1 MGSAPHAS
9 AANLRCRH
17 VRLVR
22 NLCPRSGG
30 ILPNPGDNSVSALSR
45 WTRKHKTVAS
55 ATVIALV
62 AGIPLSIAALHPGF
76 PISDVDLASRDV
88 WVTNGEQLLGGR
100 LNRQINELNGSVVAA
115 SANFDVLQDGDS
127 LFMVDPDSSRVES
140 VSPSST
146 EVTSA
151 IEIPRGAEVTYGGT
165 TLAIMDPDGKLW
177 TIAAVGDLQ
186 FNYVSQP
193 PVLELG
199 EGAHAAVTRDG
210 VVIAVSPENKA
221 IYRIPNLAAVPEK
234 RDFPAV
240 GEFQLAAVGDK
251 AVVFDQSTNE
261 VLNQDGSVFPLGDAT
276 GLRLQQSSTESSY
289 AVVATADSLL
299 EVDLGSG
306 NVTEIPAGI
315 DPVGGVDEV
324 SAPVFL
330 DGCAHGAWGGAQKYL
345 LACDGAKAEP
355 QDIPERT
362 AGSILE
368 FRVNRSVIALN
379 DLNNGNVWLVDDN
392 MRLVE
397 NWDDVTP
404 PEEEESEEEGDEKS
418 SIQSFEDT
426 LAERTE
432 VNRPP
437 TAIDDEYG
445 VRPGRTTILNLLEN
459 DTDPDGDVLV
469 ISAFDS
475 IAEGTG
481 RLDPIDGG
489 RALQFTPA
497 EDFVGIIAFGYT
509 VDDGRGGTSQA
520 RVTAQVRPMTTN
532 EPPAAIREAGIA
544 VEANQTVSY
553 NVLTDWKDPDGDDLY
568 LVGASP
574 KSGDLVR
581 FTPDGFITFTHQTSE
596 LGEKEVAFQVSDGSG
611 APAQGILRVQVD
623 QPGSLNPVGTPDFAT
638 AFTGETV
645 VVEPLANDIS
655 PSGAQL
661 ALIAM
666 DDPGNGSVSSFNSD
680 RGTISFSSTTPGI
693 YYAKYTL
700 SAGAAQSVGI
710 VRIDV
715 KDKPEDDSI
724 PPVAVKDTAYVRGEE
739 PVTVSVLSND
749 VSPTGKILAIQSID
763 VPAELTAKGLVVELL
778 ESTLIR
784 VTSTA
789 ALTEQANFTYTI
801 SDGLKTA
808 TAGVTVVPIPG
819 LTKHQPPVA
828 ENDAARVRVG
838 DIITLDVLAND
849 FHPDDSSMFL
859 DEELLTLPTD
869 GIAFV
874 SKGQLRF
881 QAPDEPGEYRVD
893 YRVRDPF
900 GETAAATAVFTVV
913 GLDAASNRDP
923 VPLPLIGRVLA
934 GGSIRV
940 DIPLNG
946 IDPDGDSTQL
956 LNFPA
961 NPTLGSIIETG
972 NDYFIYESSPAAAG
986 TDTFTYEVYDAFGA
1000 TGTAD
1005 IRIAVIPEPAELRE
1019 PTAVPDSV
1027 SIRPSRT
1034 AQVDLTLNDSD
1045 PQSAPIKV
1053 SEQLVD
1059 VPEGIEAE
1067 VVDKRYLVITAPETE
1082 QSFTLRYELTNDRGG
1097 KTMSYV
1103 LVQVTPDAP
1112 LLPPSAEDLPI
1123 LVKDIAG
1130 KQTITVNVLDGSA
1143 FNPSG
1148 RTEDLVVSLDGPN
1161 AKSAELLEVNGQIT
1175 VTPGPTRQAIAYR
1188 VTNEE
1193 DELSAMAFILVPAA
1207 VDENFDEPPRIDPD
1221 LPIQYVSMN
1230 ETRQWKLD
1238 DIVEVPSGR
1247 APHMYNKDTVTGVQS
1262 NGDPIF
1268 IDASTLEFT
1277 PPADYRGPAAINFT
1291 VSDGDSKNDPKA
1303 NTANLRLNIVVGD
1316 PEFKDTP
1323 PEFTTPNTQV
1333 EVGESTM
1340 IDLRQSTGHPN
1351 PQILQQVSYSDITG
1365 TSAGLSA
1372 TLNGSQLTLTTPR
1385 NTPKGTTFTLGVVL
1399 RWDKFTVPG
1408 TINVTVVGSTRPHP
1422 VAVTDP
1428 LETQRGD
1435 GAVTVNPL
1443 VNDSNPYQTT
1453 GEPLKIVGA
1462 VVENTGEPAGV
1473 TFTDNSVR
1481 ISPNPSLKSGTIN
1494 VVYTIEDATED
1505 ADRHANGVITL
1516 VVSDVPD
1523 QVQKPTRD
1531 QDSDI
1536 GGDKQATIR
1545 FVAPATNGKDIT
1557 SYNVR
1562 SSPSV
1567 GTPTN
1572 CTAGAACTI
1581 SGLNNGEPYT
1591 FSVQAVNEHGPGEW
1605 STYSDQITP
1614 YGTPSVVAPT
1624 ASLAS
1629 PWAPTGAVNFS
1640 WPAVGGTG
1648 GTTTYFWEA
1657 SNGATG
1663 NTTGTSAAI
1672 NGLGAGSYSIAVYAQ
1687 NTGGKSGPK
1696 GTSNAVQVQDQ
1707 TVPSQVG
1714 TPSTNVTSSQ
1724 QPGAISWSW
1733 SPISGP
1739 AQMTD
1744 NVVYEVTL
1752 SGVGV
1757 VQTGANTSYSRSGL
1771 NAGDYSIT
1779 VRAINNA
1786 GGGPSSA
1793 ASPNGHIDNPPPPPA
1808 SMSYCRGI
1816 KGDVR
1821 GWDSGNVPHDGLQ
1834 FSNMTPGT
1842 YQIWLD
1848 GFNQNQFDL
1857 PANGSVSITSYHSSG
1872 TYTMNVV
1879 GPGGTFRFSTGD
1891 VPSQPNCY

>member
-1 MGSAPHAS
+1 MSAF
-9 AANLRCRH
+9 
-17 VRLVR
+17 
-22 NLCPRSGG
+22 
-30 ILPNPGDNSVSALSR
+30 SR
-45 WTRKHKTVAS
+45 WTKKHKTVAS

-76 PISDVDLASRDV
+76 PISDVDLTSRDV

-115 SANFDVLQDGDS
+115 SANFDVLQDGDT

-151 IEIPRGAEVTYGGT
+151 IEIPKGAEVTYGGT
-165 TLAIMDPDGKLW
+165 TLAILDPEGKLW

-186 FNYVSQP
+186 FNYVSQT

-199 EGAHAAVTRDG
+199 EGAHAVVTQDG
-210 VVIAVSPENKA
+210 VVIAVSPEKKS
-221 IYRIPNLAAVPEK
+221 IYRIPNLAATPEK

-261 VLNQDGSVFPLGDAT
+261 ILNQDGTVFPLGDAE
-276 GLRLQQSSTESSY
+276 GLRLQQTGADSPY

-299 EVDLGSG
+299 KVDLGSG
-306 NVTEIPAGI
+306 SIDEVPAGI
-315 DPVGGVDEV
+315 DPVAGVEEV

-330 DGCAHGAWGGAQKYL
+330 DGCAHGAWSGAQKYL
-345 LACDGAKAEP
+345 LSCDGAKAQP
-355 QDIPERT
+355 QDIPDPT
-362 AGSILE
+362 AGSTLE

-379 DLNNGNVWLVDDN
+379 DLNNGNVWLVNDN
-392 MRLVE
+392 MRLVD

-404 PEEEESEEEGDEKS
+404 PQQEETEEEGDEKS
-418 SIQSFEDT
+418 SLQSFEDT
-426 LAERTE
+426 LAERTD

-497 EDFVGIIAFGYT
+497 PDFVGIIAFGYT
-509 VDDGRGGTSQA
+509 VDDGRDGTSQA
-520 RVTAQVRPMTTN
+520 RVTAQVKPLTTN
-532 EPPAAIREAGIA
+532 EPPFAIREAGIA

-581 FTPDGFITFTHQTSE
+581 FTPDGFVTFTHQTSE
-596 LGEKEVAFQVSDGSG
+596 VGEKEVAFQVSDGSG

-623 QPGSLNPVGTPDFAT
+623 PPGSLNPVGTPDFAT

-645 VVEPLANDIS
+645 VVKPLINDIS

-680 RGTISFSSTTPGI
+680 RGTISFSSANPGI
-693 YYAKYTL
+693 FYAKYTL
-700 SAGAAQSVGI
+700 SAGANQSVGI

-715 KDKPEDDSI
+715 RDKPQDDSI
-724 PPVAVKDTAYVRGEE
+724 PPVAVKDTAYVRDKE

-749 VSPTGKILAIQSID
+749 VSPTGKILAVQSID
-763 VPAELTAKGLVVELL
+763 VPPELAAKGLVVELL

-801 SDGLKTA
+801 SDGVSTA

-828 ENDAARVRVG
+828 ENDSARVRVG

-849 FHPDDSSMFL
+849 FHPDDATMFL
-859 DEELLTLPTD
+859 DENLITAPTD

-874 SKGQLRF
+874 NKNKLRF
-881 QAPDEPGEYRVD
+881 QAPETPGEYRVD
-893 YRVRDPF
+893 YRVFDPF

-913 GLDAASNRDP
+913 GVDAASNGDP
-923 VPLPLIGRVLA
+923 VPLPLVGRVLA
-934 GGSIRV
+934 GGTIRV

-956 LNFPA
+956 LTFPT
-961 NPTLGSIIETG
+961 NPALGSVTETG
-972 NDYFIYESSPAAAG
+972 NDYFIYESSPASTG
-986 TDTFTYEVYDAFGA
+986 TDTFSYEVYDAFGA
-1000 TGTAD
+1000 TGSAD

-1027 SIRPSRT
+1027 SIRPGRT

-1059 VPEGIEAE
+1059 VPDDVEAE
-1067 VVDKRYLVITAPETE
+1067 VVRKQYLVITAPETE

-1103 LVQVTPDAP
+1103 LVQVTKDAP
-1112 LLPPSAEDLPI
+1112 LAPPTAEDLPI

-1130 KQTITVNVLDGSA
+1130 KKTITVDVLDGSA

-1161 AKSAELLEVNGQIT
+1161 AKSAELLEVNGQIE
-1175 VTPGPTRQAIAYR
+1175 VTPGEKRQAIAYR
-1188 VTNEE
+1188 VTNEK
-1193 DELSAMAFILVPAA
+1193 DNLSAMAFILVPAA
-1207 VDENFDEPPRIDPD
+1207 VDENFDEPPMMDPN

-1230 ETRQWKLD
+1230 ETREWNLE
-1238 DIVEVPSGR
+1238 DIVDVPSGR
-1247 APHMYNKDTVTGVQS
+1247 DPHIYNEESVSGVQS
-1262 NGDPIF
+1262 NGDPILV
-1268 IDASTLEFT
+1268 DSDTLKFT
-1277 PPADYRGPAAINFT
+1277 PSLDYRGPAAINFT
-1291 VSDGDSKNDPKA
+1291 VSDGDSKNDPKG

-1316 PEFKDTP
+1316 PEFRDTP

-1333 EVGESTM
+1333 EVGETTT

-1351 PQILQQVSYSDITG
+1351 PQILQQVTYSDITG
-1365 TSAGLSA
+1365 AGAGISA
-1372 TLNGSQLTLTTPR
+1372 TLNGSQLTLSTPR
-1385 NTPKGTTFTLGVVL
+1385 NTPKGTTYTLGVVL
-1399 RWDKFTVPG
+1399 RWDKFIVPG
-1408 TINVTVVGSTRPHP
+1408 TINVTVVGSTRPLA

-1453 GEPLKIVGA
+1453 GEPLVITDA
-1462 VVENTGEPAGV
+1462 VVQNTGEPAGIL
-1473 TFTDNSVR
+1473 FTGTSVK

-1494 VVYTIEDATED
+1494 VVYTVEDATQD
-1505 ADRHANGVITL
+1505 ADRRVNGIITL

-1523 QVQKPTRD
+1523 IVQKPSRD
-1531 QDSDI
+1531 GDSAI
-1536 GGDKQATIR
+1536 GGDTSATIR

-1557 SYNVR
+1557 SYTVR
-1562 SSPSV
+1562 SSPAV

-1581 SGLNNGEPYT
+1581 AGLNNGEPYI
-1591 FSVQAVNEHGPGEW
+1591 FSVQAVNEHGGGEW
-1605 STYSDQITP
+1605 SAFSDQITP
-1614 YGTPSVVAPT
+1614 YGTPTNVGTVTVAQ
-1624 ASLAS
+1624 SNR
-1629 PWAPTGAVNFS
+1629 WAPGTISAS

-1648 GTTTYFWEA
+1648 GTTTYNWRL
-1657 SNGATG
+1657 NGGAW
-1663 NTTGTSAAI
+1663 NQTTGLGTGPIS
-1672 NGLGAGSYSIAVYAQ
+1672 GLGAGDYSVQVFAQ
-1687 NTGGKSGPK
+1687 NLGGKRSPAET
-1696 GTSNAVQVQDQ
+1696 TSNTVTVRVQPAPGAVQNLSTPGGGESDSTTLTWAWNPPANATADAALEGLQYDWVLN
-1707 TVPSQVG
+1707 TGASG
-1714 TPSTNVTSSQ
+1714 TTSGNSVS
-1724 QPGAISWSW
+1724 A
-1733 SPISGP
+1733 
-1739 AQMTD
+1739 
-1744 NVVYEVTL
+1744 
-1752 SGVGV
+1752 GVGP
-1757 VQTGANTSYSRSGL
+1757 GS
-1771 NAGDYSIT
+1771 YSIT
-1779 VRAINNA
+1779 VTPRNSGGA
-1786 GGGPSSA
+1786 GPA
-1793 ASPNGHIDNPPPPPA
+1793 ASSGVTTITKPPPPPPPSNTTA
-1808 SMSYCRGI
+1808 IRSTCLVESAAWYAYNTCSNVYANAGDRVNVQCRGKQSNI
-1816 KGDVR
+1816 
-1821 GWDSGNVPHDGLQ
+1821 WWYLINQPPYSGYFILAED
-1834 FSNMTPGT
+1834 T
-1842 YQIWLD
+1842 
-1848 GFNQNQFDL
+1848 
-1857 PANGSVSITSYHSSG
+1857 
-1872 TYTMNVV
+1872 
-1879 GPGGTFRFSTGD
+1879 D
-1891 VPSQPNCY
+1891 VPIDAVGIC

>member
-1 MGSAPHAS
+1 M
-9 AANLRCRH
+9 
-17 VRLVR
+17 
-22 NLCPRSGG
+22 
-30 ILPNPGDNSVSALSR
+30 SALSR

-76 PISDVDLASRDV
+76 PISDVNLTSRDV
-88 WVTNGEQLLGGR
+88 WVTNGEQLLAGR

-115 SANFDVLQDGDS
+115 SANFDVLQDGDT
-127 LFMVDPDSSRVES
+127 LFMVDPVSSRVES

-151 IEIPRGAEVTYGGT
+151 IDIPEGSEVTYGGT
-165 TLAIMDPDGKLW
+165 TLAIVDPEGKLW

-199 EGAHAAVTRDG
+199 EGAHAVVTNDG
-210 VVIAVSPENKA
+210 IVIAVSPEKKT
-221 IYRIPNLAAVPEK
+221 IYRIPNLAAVPEE

-240 GEFQLAAVGDK
+240 GEFQLAAVGDQ

-261 VLNQDGSVFPLGDAT
+261 VLNQDGTVFPLGDAE
-276 GLRLQQSSTESSY
+276 GLRLQQTGAESPY

-299 EVDLGSG
+299 KVDLGSG
-306 NVTEIPAGI
+306 DIDEVPAGI
-315 DPVGGVDEV
+315 DPVAGVAEV

-345 LACDGAKAEP
+345 LSCDGTKAEA
-355 QDIPERT
+355 QDIPEPT
-362 AGSILE
+362 AGSVLE

-379 DLNNGNVWLVDDN
+379 DLNNGNVWLVNDN
-392 MRLVE
+392 MRLVN

-404 PEEEESEEEGDEKS
+404 PEEQESEEEGDEKS

-426 LAERTE
+426 LAERTD

-489 RALQFTPA
+489 RALQFTPNP
-497 EDFVGIIAFGYT
+497 DFVGIVAFGYT
-509 VDDGRGGTSQA
+509 VDDGRDGISQA
-520 RVTAQVRPMTTN
+520 RVTAQVKPLTTN
-532 EPPAAIREAGIA
+532 EPPFAIREAGVS

-553 NVLTDWKDPDGDDLY
+553 NVLTDWKDPDGDDIY

-581 FTPDGFITFTHQTSE
+581 FTPDGFVTFTHQTSE

-623 QPGSLNPVGTPDFAT
+623 PPASLNPVGTPDFAP

-645 VVEPLANDIS
+645 VVKPLDNDLS

-680 RGTISFSSTTPGI
+680 RGTISFSSTTPGV

-700 SAGAAQSVGI
+700 AAGAAQSVGI
-710 VRIDV
+710 VRFDV
-715 KDKPEDDSI
+715 KDKPQDDSI
-724 PPVAVKDTAYVRGEE
+724 PPVAVKDTAYVRGGE

-763 VPAELTAKGLVVELL
+763 VPAELTATGLVVELL

-784 VTSTA
+784 VTTTE
-789 ALTEQANFTYTI
+789 ALTEQVNFTYTI
-801 SDGLKTA
+801 SDGTKTA

-859 DEELLTLPTD
+859 QEELLTLPTD

-874 SKGQLRF
+874 SKNQLRF
-881 QAPDEPGEYRVD
+881 QAPETPGEYRVD
-893 YRVRDPF
+893 YRVIDPF

-913 GLDAASNRDP
+913 GLDAKANRDP
-923 VPLPLIGRVLA
+923 VPLPLVGRVLA
-934 GGSIRV
+934 GGSIRI

-956 LNFPA
+956 LQFSS
-961 NPTLGSIIETG
+961 NPTLGSIVENG
-972 NDYFIYESSPAAAG
+972 NDYFIYESSPASTG
-986 TDTFTYEVYDAFGA
+986 TDTFTYQVYDAFGA

-1005 IRIAVIPEPAELRE
+1005 IRIAVIPEPAELQE

-1027 SIRPSRT
+1027 SIRPGRT

-1053 SEQLVD
+1053 SKQLVD
-1059 VPEGIEAE
+1059 VPDGIKAE
-1067 VVDKRYLVITAPETE
+1067 VVGKHYLVITAPETE
-1082 QSFTLRYELTNDRGG
+1082 QSFTLQYELTNDRGG

-1103 LVQVTPDAP
+1103 LVQVTPQAP
-1112 LLPPSAEDLPI
+1112 LLPPTAEDLPI
-1123 LVKDIAG
+1123 ARKDIAG
-1130 KQTITVNVLDGSA
+1130 KKSITVNVLDGSA

-1161 AKSAELLEVNGQIT
+1161 AKSAELLEVNGQIE

-1188 VTNEE
+1188 VTNEQ
-1193 DELSAMAFILVPAA
+1193 DDLSALAFILVPAA
-1207 VDENFDEPPRIDPD
+1207 VDESFDDPPLIDPN

-1230 ETRQWKLD
+1230 ETRQWTLP
-1238 DIVEVPSGR
+1238 DIVDVPSGR
-1247 APHMYNKDTVTGVQS
+1247 DPHIYNEETVTGVQS
-1262 NGDPIF
+1262 NGAPILV
-1268 IDASTLEFT
+1268 DANTLEFT
-1277 PPADYRGPAAINFT
+1277 PPTNYRGPAAINFT
-1291 VSDGDSKNDPKA
+1291 VSDGDSKDDPKA

-1316 PEFKDTP
+1316 PEFRDTP

-1333 EVGESTM
+1333 EVGETTT

-1351 PQILQQVSYSDITG
+1351 PQILQQVTYSDITG
-1365 TSAGLSA
+1365 AGDTLQAS
-1372 TLNGSQLTLTTPR
+1372 LNGSTLTLSTPR
-1385 NTPKGTTFTLGVVL
+1385 NTPKGTTFTLGVTL

-1408 TINVTVVGSTRPHP
+1408 TINVTVVGSTRPKP

-1453 GEPLKIVGA
+1453 GEPLKIVAA

-1473 TFTDNSVR
+1473 TFTEDSVR
-1481 ISPNPSLKSGTIN
+1481 ISPSPSLKSGTIN
-1494 VVYTIEDATED
+1494 VIYTIEDATQD
-1505 ADRHANGVITL
+1505 ADRRSNGTITL

-1531 QDSDI
+1531 QDSAI

-1572 CTAGAACTI
+1572 CTAGAQCTI
-1581 SGLNNGEPYT
+1581 TGLNNGEPYT

-1605 STYSDQITP
+1605 SAYSDQITP
-1614 YGTPSVVAPT
+1614 YGTPAAVAPT
-1624 ASLAS
+1624 AALAS

-1648 GTTTYFWEA
+1648 GQTTYYWQT
-1657 SNGATG
+1657 SNGVTG
-1663 NTTGTSAAI
+1663 STPGTSASM
-1672 NGLGAGSYSIAVYAQ
+1672 NGLGAGSYSISVYAQ
-1687 NTGGKSGPK
+1687 NTGGKSGAT
-1696 GTSNAVQVQDQ
+1696 GTSNAVDVQNQ

-1714 TPSTNVTSSQ
+1714 TPSTTVTDGE

-1733 SPISGP
+1733 TPITGSP
-1739 AQMTD
+1739 QMTD

-1757 VQTGANTSYSRSGL
+1757 VQTGAQTSYSRSGL

-1793 ASPNGHIDNPPPPPA
+1793 ASPNGHIENPPPPPA
-1808 SMSYCRGI
+1808 EAS
-1816 KGDVR
+1816 
-1821 GWDSGNVPHDGLQ
+1821 VPFG
-1834 FSNMTPGT
+1834 TPGT
-1842 YQIWLD
+1842 CQTRSNEGGPY
-1848 GFNQNQFDL
+1848 NVQNACLFSFTVSNFPAGRYDVTPYNDFGAGGPVSRTYTVDI
-1857 PANGSVSITSYHSSG
+1857 PANGRV
-1872 TYTMNVV
+1872 
-1879 GPGGTFRFSTGD
+1879 D
-1891 VPSQPNCY
+1891 VPNAWMQSGNPQFNAWVVISGWGETPHGPFYAG